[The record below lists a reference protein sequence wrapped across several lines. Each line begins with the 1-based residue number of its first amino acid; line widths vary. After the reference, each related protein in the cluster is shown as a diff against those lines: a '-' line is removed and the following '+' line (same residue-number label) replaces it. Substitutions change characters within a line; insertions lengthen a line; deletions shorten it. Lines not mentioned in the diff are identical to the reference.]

1 MGEEAVKRLSP
12 WGVVSA
18 RSVNSGYGKKDTIYD
33 ILGVDRN
40 ASSDVIKKA
49 YRKLAMKYHPDR
61 NPDDPSAEAQFK
73 ELNEAYDV
81 LKDSQKRAAYD
92 RFGHEAFENG
102 MGGGRPGGAGFE
114 GFGAG
119 FSDIFDEMFG
129 DFMGGRRSGG
139 GARRGADLRY
149 NMNIGLEEAFKGR
162 QTEIRIPSTVNCDDC
177 SGSGAK
183 AGSQPVSCK
192 ACQGRGRV
200 RVQQGFFT
208 IERACSTCG
217 GAGRVIENP
226 CGTCRGNGRIQKE
239 KTLSVNIPAGVEDG
253 TRIRLAGEG
262 EAGGP
267 SAPPGD
273 LYIFLAIEEHPIF
286 KRDGAD
292 IYCRVPLQMTT
303 AALGGQIE
311 VPTVEG
317 ARARITVNPGTQTG
331 TQFRLRGKG
340 MSVLRSPAR
349 GDLYVEAVVETPVS
363 LTRKQKQILE
373 EFAETNSATT
383 SPQSTGFF
391 DRVRDLWE
399 DLKD

>member
-1 MGEEAVKRLSP
+1 MAKRDF
-12 WGVVSA
+12 
-18 RSVNSGYGKKDTIYD
+18 YET
-33 ILGVDRN
+33 LGVDRG
-40 ASSDVIKKA
+40 ADEGALKSA

>member
-1 MGEEAVKRLSP
+1 MAKRDF
-12 WGVVSA
+12 
-18 RSVNSGYGKKDTIYD
+18 YET
-33 ILGVDRN
+33 LGVERGADDAALK
-40 ASSDVIKKA
+40 AS

-61 NPDDPSAEAQFK
+61 NPDDPAAEAQFK
-73 ELNEAYDV
+73 EVSEAYDI
-81 LKDSQKRAAYD
+81 LKDPQKRAAYD
-92 RFGHEAFENG
+92 RFGHDAFEGG
-102 MGGGRPGGAGFE
+102 MAGRPGGAGFD
-114 GFGAG
+114 GFGTG
-119 FSDIFDEMFG
+119 FADIFDEMFG

-139 GARRGADLRY
+139 GNRRGSDLRY
-149 NMNIGLEEAFKGR
+149 NMSITIEEAFKGR
-162 QTEIRIPSTVNCDDC
+162 QAEIQVPSTVGCEDC
-177 SGSGAK
+177 SGTGAR

-208 IERACSTCG
+208 IERACSTCA

-262 EAGGP
+262 EAGVR
-267 SAPPGD
+267 STAPGD
-273 LYIFLAIEEHPIF
+273 LYIFLSIEEHPIF

-349 GDLYVEAVVETPVS
+349 GDLYVEAVVETPVN
-363 LTRKQKQILE
+363 LNRQQKQILE
-373 EFAETNSATT
+373 EFAEADTAST